1 MKMIYNVNDRP
12 PFGKLVVF
20 SLQQLLAIITATIAV
35 PMVVSGSVSGEQ
47 ASRRLSAR

>member
-20 SLQQLLAIITATIAV
+20 SLQQLLAIITATT
-35 PMVVSGSVSGEQ
+35 
-47 ASRRLSAR
+47 